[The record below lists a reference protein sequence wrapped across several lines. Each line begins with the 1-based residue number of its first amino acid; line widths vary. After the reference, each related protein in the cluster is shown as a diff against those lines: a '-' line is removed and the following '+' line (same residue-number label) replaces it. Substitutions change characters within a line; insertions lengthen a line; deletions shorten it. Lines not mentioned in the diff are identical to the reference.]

1 MRPVIQTTSEE
12 ADHAHSGCV
21 ANATVAVAPP
31 PVTASGAVR
40 VTAHFAGEGPV
51 DVATVEP
58 HPPAAQANTHAA
70 TYTSAVVDRRREGRL
85 ENDRTGKRIPWCIS
99 GLLRLNPKFWSES
112 FCDVATP
119 VGPQPLEL
127 VVQPLETL
135 SGDYWI
141 VHRSSL
147 IAR

>member
-1 MRPVIQTTSEE
+1 VIQTVSEE

-21 ANATVAVAPP
+21 ETATVVVAPP
-31 PVTASGAVR
+31 AVTGSGGVS

-85 ENDRTGKRIPWCIS
+85 ESGRMGKRIPWSIGGLPTPESKISVGVVLRRQIS
-99 GLLRLNPKFWSES
+99 GRERSNAADEQPPCLLR
-112 FCDVATP
+112 
-119 VGPQPLEL
+119 
-127 VVQPLETL
+127 
-135 SGDYWI
+135 
-141 VHRSSL
+141 SS
-147 IAR
+147 

>member
-112 FCDVATP
+112 FCDVKSADERDQT
-119 VGPQPLEL
+119 VRMSNRRASRITCNGSRL
-127 VVQPLETL
+127 
-135 SGDYWI
+135 
-141 VHRSSL
+141 
-147 IAR
+147 